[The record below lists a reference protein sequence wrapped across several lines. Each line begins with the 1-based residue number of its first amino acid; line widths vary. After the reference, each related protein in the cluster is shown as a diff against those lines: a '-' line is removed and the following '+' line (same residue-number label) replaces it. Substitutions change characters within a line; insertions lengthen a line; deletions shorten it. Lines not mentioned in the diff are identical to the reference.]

1 MNIQKTSIQSITP
14 FSISLPQIR
23 DHEDLVPIAIDSAVQ
38 SGYTEYRQISPAARV
53 MPGDSMVV
61 ECSYDS
67 LDRDSITLGGTT
79 ERSESCNVL
88 AVYYP
93 RQKRLTTCHSLP
105 SIPTLLNSLG
115 IKKLSLSQPVLIASP
130 PALAGMTLESRL
142 LSYNWAEHFEAFQRT
157 TIAGS
162 FLAICTDGR
171 HKTVAVSNF
180 DYLF

>member
-1 MNIQKTSIQSITP
+1 
-14 FSISLPQIR
+14 
-23 DHEDLVPIAIDSAVQ
+23 
-38 SGYTEYRQISPAARV
+38 
-53 MPGDSMVV
+53 MPGDSLVV

-105 SIPTLLNSLG
+105 SLPTLLHSLG
-115 IKKLSLSQPVLIASP
+115 INKLSMSQPVLIASP

-142 LSYNWAEHFEAFQRT
+142 LSYNWAEHFEAFQRIT
-157 TIAGS
+157 LGGS
-162 FLAICTDGR
+162 FQAICTDAR
-171 HKTVAVSNF
+171 HKTIAVSIS
-180 DYLF
+180 YTICLFY